1 VDGAS
6 DGTNSG
12 TITGF
17 GNNVVT
23 ASPNNEYKEIVMPYA
38 QFTQMGTSS
47 GWPYL
52 FEVYGATFSLVGLN
66 SFVGWKMYVLD
77 YEGNRVGTIPVRRFN
92 NKIQVDIS
100 MRRLASKYGPYTLFE
115 LVKE

>member
-1 VDGAS
+1 
-6 DGTNSG
+6 
-12 TITGF
+12 
-17 GNNVVT
+17 
-23 ASPNNEYKEIVMPYA
+23 
-38 QFTQMGTSS
+38 
-47 GWPYL
+47 
-52 FEVYGATFSLVGLN
+52 
-66 SFVGWKMYVLD
+66 VGWKMYVLD